1 MVKEK
6 ETKDNSEV
14 FGLTIL
20 WLVIP
25 LKEIGNNREGK
36 IWEVRAK
43 IAQIKN
49 SFEHVNFEVSII
61 HSRKDVQCAVK
72 YMNPRIPVLVGAEKY
87 RFQNHKH
94 IDELGEN

>member
-6 ETKDNSEV
+6 DTKDNSEV

-20 WLVIP
+20 WLVIT

-36 IWEVRAK
+36 IWEERAK

-61 HSRKDVQCAVK
+61 HSRKDVQWAVK

-87 RFQNHKH
+87 RFQNHKY